1 MLTQKNQTATKV
13 AIITDQHFGARND
26 STHFLDYYEKF
37 YKDTFFPTIDE
48 HGINTV
54 LILGDTFDRRKYVNF
69 YSLKRTKE
77 MFFDEL
83 AKRGIKVHMLAGNH
97 DTYFKNTNDV
107 NSVRLLLKEYNNIH
121 VIDEPCTIYLTDE
134 NDRFG
139 DKFKYP
145 IAMIPWIC
153 PENYEQSLGEIKN
166 TTADICMGHFEI
178 AGFAMH
184 RGMPSHEGLSRDL
197 FNRFDMVFS
206 GHYHHRSSQ
215 DNIRYLGNP
224 YELTWQDYNDPR
236 GFHVFDL
243 ADRSLQFIENP
254 NVMFHRITYDDKEN
268 SITEITSK
276 DLTKYTNTYVKVV
289 VLNKTNPYLFDKF
302 MNNLYNVNPIDITI
316 AEDFTDLTEGVE
328 DDMIDQA
335 EDTMTII
342 GKYVD
347 GIKEE
352 HIDNEKLKT
361 VLKELYVEA
370 LNQEQA

>member
-1 MLTQKNQTATKV
+1 MLTNRNSQTATKI

-37 YKDTFFPTIDE
+37 YKDTFFPTIDKN
-48 HGINTV
+48 GINTV

-83 AKRGIKVHMLAGNH
+83 AKRNIKVHMLAGNH

-107 NSVRLLLKEYNNIH
+107 NSVDLLLREYDNIH
-121 VIDEPCTIYLTDE
+121 VIDEPCTIHLTD
-134 NDRFG
+134 DG
-139 DKFKYP
+139 DLFKYP

-153 PENYEQSLGEIKN
+153 PENYEQSLEEIKN
-166 TTADICMGHFEI
+166 TTADVCMGHFEI

-184 RGMPSHEGLSRDL
+184 RGMPSQEGLSREL
-197 FNRFDMVFS
+197 FKKFDVVFS
-206 GHYHHRSSQ
+206 GHYHHRSNQ

-236 GFHVFDL
+236 GFHLFDL
-243 ADRSLQFIENP
+243 GTRHLEFIENP
-254 NVMFHRITYDDKEN
+254 NVMFHRITYDDKEE
-268 SITEITSK
+268 SITEINNKELSK
-276 DLTKYTNTYVKVV
+276 FAGTYVKVV

-302 MNNLYNVNPIDITI
+302 MTKLYDVNPIDVTI
-316 AEDFTDLTEGVE
+316 AEDFADLTEGVE
-328 DDMIDQA
+328 DDMINEA
-335 EDTMTII
+335 EDTITII
-342 GKYVD
+342 NKFVD
-347 GIKEE
+347 GIKED
-352 HIDNEKLKT
+352 HIDNDKLKS

-370 LNQEQA
+370 LNLEQA